1 MAYLY
6 NLSYDISEELAKK
19 NQVKDILTREYL
31 LHLLILDDYIVL
43 DKPLAIYR
51 NQQIKSQHI
60 VINPVETT
68 IVFSSLKSISML
80 VEFLE
85 QYQNQM
91 YYILTE
97 VKEDVN
103 DYLAHLH
110 MNEEQQKTCDELVN
124 KIIELTR

>member
-19 NQVKDILTREYL
+19 NQVKNILTRECLLYL
-31 LHLLILDDYIVL
+31 LIVDNFIVL
-43 DKPLAIYR
+43 DKPFIYK

-68 IVFSSLKSISML
+68 IVFRSSQTRRML
-80 VEFLE
+80 VKFLE
-85 QYQNQM
+85 QYRNQM

-103 DYLAHLH
+103 EYLAHLH
-110 MNEEQQKTCDELVN
+110 MNEEQQTTCDELVN
-124 KIIELTR
+124 KIIEMTR

>member
-19 NQVKDILTREYL
+19 NQVKNILTRECL
-31 LHLLILDDYIVL
+31 LHSLIVDNFIVL
-43 DKPLAIYR
+43 DKPFIYK

-68 IVFSSLKSISML
+68 IVFRSSQTRRML
-80 VEFLE
+80 VKFLE
-85 QYQNQM
+85 QYRNQM

-97 VKEDVN
+97 VKGDVN

-124 KIIELTR
+124 KIVELKR

>member
-19 NQVKDILTREYL
+19 NQVKDILTREFL

-60 VINPVETT
+60 VVNPVETT
-68 IVFSSLKSISML
+68 IVFSSLKPRRML
-80 VEFLE
+80 VEFLK
-85 QYQNQM
+85 QYRNQM

>member
-19 NQVKDILTREYL
+19 NQVKNILTRECL
-31 LHLLILDDYIVL
+31 LQLLIVDNFIVL
-43 DKPLAIYR
+43 DKPFIYK

-68 IVFSSLKSISML
+68 IVFRSSQTRRML
-80 VEFLE
+80 VKFLE
-85 QYQNQM
+85 QYRNQM

-97 VKEDVN
+97 VKGDVN

-124 KIIELTR
+124 KIVELKR

>member
-31 LHLLILDDYIVL
+31 LYLLILDDYIVL

-68 IVFSSLKSISML
+68 IVFSSLKSRSML
-80 VEFLE
+80 VEFLK
-85 QYQNQM
+85 QYRNQM

-124 KIIELTR
+124 KIVELTR